1 MIGGYRCSPNCQHFS
16 FLFFFSFFLSDYHCY
31 RVPIYMYPYRSII
44 PSIVVVVDWFL
55 RFSAVS
61 RNFSR
66 FVIPSGRN
74 VPPLSSRR
82 NEKSFDRGDNA
93 QFFSRRWAGKMKRRE
108 EKAWNK
114 KEGAGRKK
122 FLGRGGEKR

>member
-1 MIGGYRCSPNCQHFS
+1 
-16 FLFFFSFFLSDYHCY
+16 
-31 RVPIYMYPYRSII
+31 MYPYRSII